1 MILRRMSHREHDIL
15 RMFFGLGCDSMTLEN
30 ISTKFGLTSERVR
43 QVKDNAIKSLKT
55 QHLDY
60 VKHILNKY

>member
-1 MILRRMSHREHDIL
+1 MILKKLSYREHDII

-43 QVKDNAIKSLKT
+43 QVKDNAIKSLQGK
-55 QHLDY
+55 HLEY
-60 VKHILNKY
+60 VKKVLSK